1 MKNLEELEKNLGI
14 FFKDKN
20 LLLTALV
27 HRSFLNEHP
36 EYKGESNERL
46 EFLGDAVLDFVVS
59 EYLFKNFHLS
69 EGEMTDIRSFFVKT
83 PHLSETAKNLG
94 IEKFLF
100 LSKGEK
106 KDKRGKKLILASALE
121 AIIGAIFL
129 DQGIKKTKAFIK
141 KFILKDAKKIIK
153 KGHFKDPKTL
163 FQEFSQK
170 EWKITPEYK
179 VLREWGP
186 EHEKEF
192 EVGVFLGEKLLA
204 KGHGFS
210 KKEAEE
216 EAAKNAIKEIKTKG
230 LDTKKLKNKIKKS
243 LKV

>member
-1 MKNLEELEKNLGI
+1 
-14 FFKDKN
+14 
-20 LLLTALV
+20 
-27 HRSFLNEHP
+27 
-36 EYKGESNERL
+36 
-46 EFLGDAVLDFVVS
+46 
-59 EYLFKNFHLS
+59 
-69 EGEMTDIRSFFVKT
+69 
-83 PHLSETAKNLG
+83 LSETAKDLG

-106 KDKRGKKLILASALE
+106 KDKRGEKLILASALE

-129 DQGIKKTKAFIK
+129 DQGIRKAKEFVK
-141 KFILKDAKKIIK
+141 KFVLKDAKKIIK
-153 KGHFKDPKTL
+153 RGHFKDPKTL

-179 VLREWGP
+179 VLGERGP

-192 EVGVFLGEKLLA
+192 EVGVFLAKKLLA

-216 EAAKNAIKEIKTKG
+216 EAAKNAIKEIRTKG